1 MRNRAVR
8 AAPDR
13 PSMRVWAP
21 WLRATHWTL
30 VAAIVVAWFSGEAL
44 LWLHELAGY
53 AAMALIAGRC
63 MGGWWGGHYARF
75 GQFVRPPAEV
85 MRYAAQVFAR
95 REKRYLG
102 HNPLGGWMVV
112 GLLATVTAVGVTGWM
127 YSLDMFWGLA
137 WVEWLHRSLAWTLL
151 ALIALHLAGVAFTS
165 WRHRENLV
173 AAMLNGR
180 KRPPE
185 PGDVD

>member
-1 MRNRAVR
+1 MRAV
-8 AAPDR
+8 PGG
-13 PSMRVWAP
+13 PSTQVWAL
-21 WLRATHWTL
+21 WLRATHWAL
-30 VAAIVVAWFSGEAL
+30 AAAIAVAWFSGEAL
-44 LWLHELAGY
+44 LRQHELAGY
-53 AAMALIAGRC
+53 AALALIAGRC
-63 MGGWWGGHYARF
+63 IGGWLGGRYANF
-75 GQFVRPPAEV
+75 KQFVRPPSQV
-85 MRYAAQVFAR
+85 LRYAAEVLAR

-112 GLLATVTAVGVTGWM
+112 ALLAMVTAVSVTGWM

-137 WVEWLHRSLAWTLL
+137 WVEWLHRALAWTLV

-173 AAMLNGR
+173 GAMLSGR
-180 KRPPE
+180 KRPKE